1 MNMTLDDKK
10 LNIELE
16 ESSRK
21 CIPKM
26 AKFDQRRL
34 QQVLL
39 NLLSNAVKYSKYGK
53 IIVASKML
61 IGNDSQRL

>member
-21 CIPKM
+21 CIPKK

-53 IIVASKML
+53 IIVTLK
-61 IGNDSQRL
+61 ITIVNDSQKL

>member
-21 CIPKM
+21 CIPKKG
-26 AKFDQRRL
+26 KFDQRRL

-39 NLLSNAVKYSKYGK
+39 NLLSNAVKYSKYGT
-53 IIVASKML
+53 IIVTSK
-61 IGNDSQRL
+61 IVTVNDSQKL